1 MATNPAPPAVDT
13 PQKRYKGSLTGTLVR
28 TLLIFTFIPLAL
40 MAGTAYF
47 RTRGL
52 LRDQAISQSEN
63 LLSNQLKI
71 VNGEIVS
78 KQEMIEKRLASS
90 AFSTTIELAL
100 HANPQS
106 KEFRDIRQGFVNE
119 MQSAN
124 TNDGQPVFDQFFLVD
139 KDGIIK
145 VASNPDW
152 ENQTLNISL
161 FEDAEESVS
170 HALYGLSP
178 IYTDELVLVTMAPYK
193 TLRGSVLGTIV
204 GVSEKESLQQLVQPL
219 NGLSPFASTYYILS
233 DNQFI
238 GSDPVTGELIKINAS
253 TDQNELGA
261 NLLSLKESNSEKSI
275 ALDVTSPTGEASL
288 AQLLWFPGMQ
298 SGIVLEISNDKIY
311 GEIASLAP
319 FTFLLV
325 LVTLAGTGVALTLGI
340 RRVIQPLRSLSEI
353 TRKFAEGDWNLRA
366 NVGSDDEVG
375 VLATSFNYMANE
387 IGEVYHSLEQKV
399 EERTRQIQTA
409 SEVAQSITTISN
421 LDDMLTKTTELLVQ
435 QFGYKQA
442 SVYMLERSG
451 NYIDFKAGSGA
462 ATKALAE
469 KNYRIKTNSPSIIG
483 WVVSNNRPRIA
494 SDVSEDPL
502 HLKNELIPDTRS
514 EASVPISLGTL
525 VLGVLDVQSDRPG
538 AFSKD
543 TIIMLQTLASQIAT
557 AIQTAGLIETSQVNF
572 EELERLYRSSRL
584 ITEAG
589 NEEQVLTIS
598 GQILK
603 DVPYPTILLQV
614 DQNQL
619 HVISSADA
627 VQGITS
633 INQLPPNFEAEYA
646 EINDYLLRGPVI
658 TTPTEATIP
667 PAFHELI
674 RQLEVTSA
682 AFIPI
687 KNRSGLFAVILI
699 GARDRVL
706 TNTTI
711 QLYSN
716 LADLMSST
724 LEKIEAVHQTE
735 RHLREVES
743 LASINELISSEA
755 DLQSFFR
762 ALLGKIQQIIGDYNM
777 IVALYDE
784 RSNTISVP
792 FSYENKH
799 IISIDPF
806 PLGEGLTSI
815 LLRTHQPLMLVE
827 NTEKRAIELGAKV
840 AGKPARS
847 WMGAPML
854 VQNKPIGALIIQDLE
869 HDHAFDDNDLKFFTT
884 ITSQVAGVINNVH
897 LLNESQRKAIQIETA
912 AEIARDISGSLN
924 LDELLIKAVNFIR
937 ERFNFY
943 HASIFLHDIPG
954 EFAMVREAT
963 GEAGTQMKRAG
974 YKIGVGS
981 KSIVGFVSGQGEPLV
996 VNDTARDATYYANP
1010 LLPDT
1015 RAEAAIPLKVGDRIL
1030 GVLDIQSTT
1039 PYSFSEDNLRSLQ
1052 ILADQLA
1059 VAVVNT
1065 ELFAETQEHLSQ
1077 HRLLHHITTTAASGS
1092 TLEEALESAV
1102 NGLQVTLGGD
1112 RVAILLADREKK
1124 NLEIKAS
1131 MGYSED
1137 ISRTQIVFGSG
1148 ITGWVA
1154 EHRRTLSVRDV
1165 NLDPRYIQASSN
1177 TRSELAIPL
1186 IYRNELLGVLN
1197 VESEQVDAYTEND
1210 EEMLGTLGGSLAA
1223 IIANARLLE
1232 QIRVQAERERLIN
1245 EVAGKIRRSTDIE
1258 SILMT
1263 TASEI
1268 TRITGSRYARIN
1280 IKPNTHKE
1288 S

>member
-1 MATNPAPPAVDT
+1 MNINPAPPIDGT
-13 PQKRYKGSLTGTLVR
+13 RQKRYKGSLTGTLVR

-40 MAGTAYF
+40 MAGVAYF
-47 RTRGL
+47 RARTL
-52 LRDQAISQSEN
+52 LREQAISQSEN

-71 VNGEIVS
+71 IDEQIS
-78 KQEMIEKRLASS
+78 IKQEMLEKHLASN
-90 AFSTTIELAL
+90 AFSTTVELSL

-106 KEFRDIRQGFVNE
+106 KEFGDIRKNFINE
-119 MQSAN
+119 IQS
-124 TNDGQPVFDQFFLVD
+124 TNMDEGRPVFDQFFLVD
-139 KDGIIK
+139 KDGVIK
-145 VASNPDW
+145 IASNAEW
-152 ENQTLNISL
+152 QTHTLDVTI
-161 FEDAEESVS
+161 FEDTDGSVS
-170 HALYGLSP
+170 HALFGLSP
-178 IYTDELVLVTMAPYK
+178 IYKDELLLVTSVTYK
-193 TLRGSVLGTIV
+193 TQRGSILGTIV
-204 GVSEKESLQQLVQPL
+204 GVTEKENLQQLIQPL
-219 NGLSPFASTYYILS
+219 NGLFPFARTYFILS

-238 GSDPVTGELIKINAS
+238 GSDPATGEFNKIPAS
-253 TDQNELGA
+253 TTQNELIS
-261 NLLSLKESNSEKSI
+261 NLTKLIENGGDKPV
-275 ALDVTSPTGEASL
+275 ALDVDSPSGEASL
-288 AQLLWFPGMQ
+288 AQLQWFPEMQ
-298 SGIVLEISNDKIY
+298 SGIVLEISNEKIY
-311 GEIASLAP
+311 GQIASLAP
-319 FTFLLV
+319 FTIVLS
-325 LVTLAGTGVALTLGI
+325 LVTLAGIGLALTIGI
-340 RRVIQPLRSLSEI
+340 RRVIRPLQSLSEI

-366 NVGSDDEVG
+366 EVQGNDEVG
-375 VLATSFNYMANE
+375 ILASSFNYMANE
-387 IGEVYHSLEQKV
+387 IGGIYHSLEQKV
-399 EERTRQIQTA
+399 DERTRQIQTA

-421 LDDMLTKTTELLVQ
+421 LDVMLQKTTELLVQ
-435 QFGYKQA
+435 QFGYQQA
-442 SVYMLERSG
+442 SIYTLDRSG
-451 NYIDFKAGSGA
+451 KFIDFKTGFGS
-462 ATKALAE
+462 ATRGLTE
-469 KNYRIKTNSPSIIG
+469 KNYRLEVDSPSIIG
-483 WVVSNNRPRIA
+483 WVASNNRPRIA

-514 EASVPISLGTL
+514 EASVPISLGNL
-525 VLGVLDVQSDRPG
+525 VLGVLDVQSNQPG

-557 AIQTAGLIETSQVNF
+557 AIQTAGLIETSHVNF

-584 ITEAG
+584 ITEAN
-589 NEEQVLTIS
+589 NEEEVLNIS
-598 GQILK
+598 GKILK
-603 DVPYPTILLQV
+603 DVPYPTVLLKMEK
-614 DQNQL
+614 NWIR
-619 HVISSADA
+619 VISSADA
-627 VQGITS
+627 TQNLNS
-633 INQLPPNFEAEYA
+633 IEQIPQKFEAEYN
-646 EINDYLLRGPVI
+646 EVNNYLLRGPVI
-658 TTPTEATIP
+658 TNLAEDFIP
-667 PAFHELI
+667 SAFRDLTKRMEL
-674 RQLEVTSA
+674 TSA

-687 KNRSGLFAVILI
+687 KRQSNLAAIILI
-699 GARDRVL
+699 GARNRTL

-716 LADLMSST
+716 LADLMSSA
-724 LEKIEAVHQTE
+724 LEKTDAVKQTE

-743 LASINELISSEA
+743 LASINELITSES

-784 RSNTISVP
+784 RNNTISIP
-792 FSYENKH
+792 FSYENKQ
-799 IISIDPF
+799 IIAIDPF

-815 LLRTHQPLMLVE
+815 LLRTRQPLMLVE
-827 NTEKRAIELGAKV
+827 NTEQRAAELGAKV

-854 VQNKPIGALIIQDLE
+854 VQNIPIGAIIIQDLE
-869 HDHAFDDNDLKFFTT
+869 NEHAFDDNDLKFFTT
-884 ITSQVAGVINNVH
+884 ITGQVAGVINNAR
-897 LLNESQRKAIQIETA
+897 LLDESQRKAVQIETA

-937 ERFNFY
+937 ERFDFY
-943 HASIFLHDIPG
+943 HASIFLHDMPG
-954 EFAMVREAT
+954 EFAIIREAT

-981 KSIVGFVSGQGEPLV
+981 KSIVGFVSGRGEQLI
-996 VNDTARDATYYANP
+996 VNDTSRDATYYANP

-1030 GVLDIQSTT
+1030 GVLDIQSTK

-1077 HRLLHHITTTAASGS
+1077 HRLLHHITTTAASGT

-1112 RVAILLADREKK
+1112 RVAILLADREKRS
-1124 NLEIKAS
+1124 LEVKAA
-1131 MGYSED
+1131 MGYSDD
-1137 ISRTQIVFGSG
+1137 ISRAQIAFGSG

-1154 EHRRTLSVRDV
+1154 EHRRTLRVRDV
-1165 NLDPRYIQASSN
+1165 NVDPRYIQASSN

-1197 VESEQVDAYTEND
+1197 VESEQIDAYTEND

-1232 QIRVQAERERLIN
+1232 QIRIQAERERLIN
-1245 EVAGKIRRSTDIE
+1245 EVAGKIRRSTDIQ

-1280 IKPNTHKE
+1280 IKPNEPEE